1 MKWMGCLNHDLPY
14 SIDNPSE
21 KPRERRATQ
30 NWRMRARRRPDR
42 VLEYR
47 SEKNLARKGTKKSLK
62 KKKRAS
68 EKGILNGNYA
78 LCIMVH
84 NSA

>member
-1 MKWMGCLNHDLPY
+1 MSAGVDDGTCLPHLISSGGRLWWHRGGPYTGGCGRGDGQTVFW
-14 SIDNPSE
+14 S
-21 KPRERRATQ
+21 
-30 NWRMRARRRPDR
+30 
-42 VLEYR
+42 R